1 MCFNFDDVIELI
13 LYKICFY
20 LLVEGMEYVDSH
32 REDIVDVDIECDD
45 LSATSSTSDT
55 CMSSNDGEISQEY
68 WDGCS
73 DDDVMT
79 DSDDIDEINN
89 APHLDDENNIHRI
102 LLMFI
107 MLWASLYA
115 ISATALNH
123 LVKLLHYVYSILSKN
138 MSTTVTFF
146 TLFPRSLHMMKKCL
160 GSSKDT
166 FE

>member
-1 MCFNFDDVIELI
+1 MFHFDDDIELI

-32 REDIVDVDIECDD
+32 REDIVDVDIESDD
-45 LSATSSTSDT
+45 LSATSSDT
-55 CMSSNDGEISQEY
+55 CMPSNDGEISQEY

-79 DSDDIDEINN
+79 DFDDIDEINN